1 MKKYLIL
8 CSMALALVVAG
19 CKEKTGNA
27 DSGLPRF
34 TVTDDQLESWEA
46 GQDFIKLT
54 LTADAAAGFT
64 SFTNDHMN
72 EKIDVYYGDEKLMTP
87 EIRTPAEPPDIYLMG
102 LNAEDKERIIGRLP
116 PDKDD
121 ADE

>member
-8 CSMALALVVAG
+8 CSMVLALAVAG
-19 CKEKTGNA
+19 CKEKSGNVG
-27 DSGLPRF
+27 DLPRF
-34 TVTDDQLESWEA
+34 TITDEQLESWEA

-54 LTADAAAGFT
+54 LTDDAAAGFT
-64 SFTNDHMN
+64 SFTNEHMN
-72 EKIDVYYGDEKLMTP
+72 EKIDVYYGEYKLMTP

-102 LNAEDKERIIGRLP
+102 LNAGDKQRIIDRLP
-116 PDKDD
+116 SGKDD